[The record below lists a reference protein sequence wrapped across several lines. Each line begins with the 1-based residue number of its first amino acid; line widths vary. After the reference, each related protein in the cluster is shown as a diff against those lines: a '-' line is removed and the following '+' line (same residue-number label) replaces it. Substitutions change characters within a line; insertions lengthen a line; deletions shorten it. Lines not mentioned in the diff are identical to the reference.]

1 MPLPLPRI
9 HEMEYTV
16 TDEVSI
22 HFMGPD
28 VPPVLST
35 PSLVLWIETTSHENL
50 RPVLGPGEDSVGI
63 LIQVKHLAATPLGMK
78 VRVVSKLVR
87 VEGRVY
93 TFEIEAFDEA
103 EKIAAGMHERASV
116 SVAKFAGRVAAKQ
129 ARARNAVRDD

>member
-1 MPLPLPRI
+1 MPLRLPRI

-22 HFMGPD
+22 HFMGPG

-50 RPVLGPGEDSVGI
+50 RPLLGPGEDSVGI
-63 LIQVKHLAATPLGMK
+63 LAHVRHLAATPVGMK

-87 VEGRVY
+87 VEGRIT
-93 TFEIEAFDEA
+93 TFEIEAFDEVD
-103 EKIAAGMHERASV
+103 KIAEGTHERATV
-116 SVAKFAGRVAAKQ
+116 SVTKFASRVVAKQ
-129 ARARNAVRDD
+129 EVARRGSR